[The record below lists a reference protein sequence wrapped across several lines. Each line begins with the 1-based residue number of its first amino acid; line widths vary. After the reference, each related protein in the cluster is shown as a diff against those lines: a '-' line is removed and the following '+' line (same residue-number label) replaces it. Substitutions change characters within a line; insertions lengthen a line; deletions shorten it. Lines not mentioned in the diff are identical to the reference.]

1 MPKYLRYYL
10 YILMFK
16 VTVQFALRA
25 RRWELAAAS
34 VNTSYIKQKG
44 NTARNDGI
52 ALLSSYIIITVL
64 RLR

>member
-16 VTVQFALRA
+16 VTLRA